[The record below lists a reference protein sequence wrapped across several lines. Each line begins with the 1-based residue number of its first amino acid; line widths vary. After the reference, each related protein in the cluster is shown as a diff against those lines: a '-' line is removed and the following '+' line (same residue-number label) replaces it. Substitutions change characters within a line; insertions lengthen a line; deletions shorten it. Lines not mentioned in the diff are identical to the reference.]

1 MCKRYSMISL
11 ITNLVRE
18 RNRKVF
24 ICICTYIL
32 NMGYTVNRKQRASGV
47 YVYLV
52 KPYRE
57 KGKMKTDQIYLGK
70 EEVANKILA
79 ALALKKLEHEKVL
92 NYSGEIILSKIAD
105 RLDLVEMINQQVT
118 NSTEFDCG
126 ELLKN
131 VIVERIL
138 HPRSK
143 WALANK
149 VYKRSVFAIQDKI
162 APSQFTEDNI
172 YNYMDYLYPQLHS
185 IQVRLLKNLQTSFQ
199 LQIDELILDATSIYF
214 YIEDPIEM
222 EEIDLVPRYG
232 YSRDHRADLKQIN
245 LMLGV
250 NQDYIPLFFDSFAG
264 NTADVAMFQQTLHL
278 LQTIFISFLKTIK
291 NKYLVMDNGN
301 ISAGKFKTIVDLDQ
315 FCQKHEVHFI
325 AGLKRNKVKAELLA
339 MKLNLENPIFQHE
352 KTELFGYCIE
362 KKLYGVQRKVL
373 LYYNPKTQQREKKS
387 FETKL
392 ARLKVGI
399 ATINQDEELTLE
411 VKRER
416 IETLLRNNSALRLF
430 KREERGDQVKCTVKK
445 DEKATRLQ
453 LCGKTAIFSDN
464 LSLTAEE
471 MIRLYKAK
479 SKVEHEFKL
488 LKNTFSIRAVN
499 HRKPTRIKTH
509 VAIVIWGIMLVALLK
524 YVLKQNHLE
533 YSFET
538 LIEVLK
544 EGYLETGIFTHPDL
558 NKKLQISRVKNIS
571 KELNT
576 IFSLLGLTINELEIN
591 QLAHTNQK
599 KLKA

>member
-1 MCKRYSMISL
+1 
-11 ITNLVRE
+11 
-18 RNRKVF
+18 
-24 ICICTYIL
+24 
-32 NMGYTVNRKQRASGV
+32 MGYTVNRKQRASGV

-52 KPYRE
+52 KPFRE
-57 KGKMKTDQIYLGK
+57 KGRVKTDQIYLGK
-70 EEVANKILA
+70 EEIANKILA
-79 ALALKKLEHEKVL
+79 DLALKKLEHEKIL
-92 NYSGEIILSKIAD
+92 NYSGEIILSEIAN
-105 RLDLVEMINQQVT
+105 RLDLVGVINQQVT
-118 NSTEFDCG
+118 NKTEFDCG

-131 VIVERIL
+131 TIVERVL

-149 VYKRSVFAIQDKI
+149 VYKRSVFAIQDTI

-172 YNYMDYLYPQLHS
+172 YNYMDYLYPRLHS
-185 IQVRLLKNLQTSFQ
+185 IQVRLLKNLQKMFQ
-199 LQIDELILDATSIYF
+199 LQIEEVILDATSIFF

-278 LQTIFISFLKTIK
+278 LQTIFTSFLKTIK

-325 AGLKRNKVKAELLA
+325 AGLKRSKVKAELLA
-339 MKLNLENPIFQHE
+339 MKLDLENPIYQHE
-352 KTELFGYCIE
+352 KTELFGDCIE

-373 LYYNPKTQQREKKS
+373 LYYNSKTQQREKKS

-392 ARLKVGI
+392 ARLKVAI
-399 ATINQDEELTLE
+399 SEINQDTELSLE

-430 KREERGDQVKCTVKK
+430 KKEERGDQVKCIVKK
-445 DEKATRLQ
+445 EEKAARLQ
-453 LCGKTAIFSDN
+453 LCGKAAIFSDN

-471 MIRLYKAK
+471 MIRIYKAK
-479 SKVEHEFKL
+479 SKVEHEFRL
-488 LKNTFSIRAVN
+488 LKSEFSIRAVN

-533 YSFET
+533 YSFEA
-538 LIEVLK
+538 LLEVLK

-558 NKKLQISRVKNIS
+558 NKQLQISRVKNIS

-576 IFSLLGLTINELEIN
+576 IFSILGLPINKLDII

-599 KLKA
+599 KLTS